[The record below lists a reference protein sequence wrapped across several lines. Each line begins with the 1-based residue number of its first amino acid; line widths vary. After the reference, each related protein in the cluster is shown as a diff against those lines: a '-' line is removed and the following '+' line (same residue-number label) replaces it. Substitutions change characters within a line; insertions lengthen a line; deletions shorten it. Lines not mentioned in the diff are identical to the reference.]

1 MYDQMSNK
9 GRFRF
14 KEHFLNFLM
23 LFLAV
28 LLGAVAENLR
38 EKHIQNTDEYEYLT
52 SLVED
57 LSQDTAR
64 LNTCISSRMEKDVN
78 AQKLISILSIDKI
91 ENTKDIYYLTRLM
104 TKVETFE
111 GVDGTLNQLQ
121 FSGGFKVISN
131 KKIVKEINDYLF
143 IKKNIN
149 ELKKTEEE
157 ILIQLRLS
165 SSKIVNANLF
175 SKMLDVNKNKDYKYF
190 IKPLDKNEPLFST
203 KKEDINDLI
212 YWISSENGNQT
223 SNMNQMK
230 LLKNEAVNLIN
241 LINVEIR

>member
-1 MYDQMSNK
+1 MSNK

-78 AQKLISILSIDKI
+78 AQNLISILSIDKI

-175 SKMLDVNKNKDYKYF
+175 SKMLDVNKNKDYKYY

>member
-1 MYDQMSNK
+1 MPSKDGS
-9 GRFRF
+9 RF

-38 EKHIQNTDEYEYLT
+38 VKYVENTDEYDYLT
-52 SLVED
+52 ALVED

-78 AQKLISILSIDKI
+78 AQKLISILSVENI

-165 SSKIVNANLF
+165 SSKIVNAHLF
-175 SKMLDVNKNKDYKYF
+175 SKMLDVNKNKDYKYY

-203 KKEDINDLI
+203 NKEDINDLV

-230 LLKNEAVNLIN
+230 LLKKEAVNLIN
-241 LINVEIR
+241 LINEEIR

>member
-1 MYDQMSNK
+1 
-9 GRFRF
+9 
-14 KEHFLNFLM
+14 L
-23 LFLAV
+23 
-28 LLGAVAENLR
+28 
-38 EKHIQNTDEYEYLT
+38 
-52 SLVED
+52 
-57 LSQDTAR
+57 
-64 LNTCISSRMEKDVN
+64 EKDVN
-78 AQKLISILSIDKI
+78 AQKLISILNVENI

-111 GVDGTLNQLQ
+111 GVYGTLNQLQ

-165 SSKIVNANLF
+165 SSKIVNAHLF
-175 SKMLDVNKNKDYKYF
+175 SKMLDVNKNKDYKYY

-203 KKEDINDLI
+203 NKEDINDLV

-230 LLKNEAVNLIN
+230 LLKKEAVNLIN
-241 LINVEIR
+241 LINEEIR

>member
-78 AQKLISILSIDKI
+78 AQNLISILSIDKI

-175 SKMLDVNKNKDYKYF
+175 SKMLDVNKNKDYKYY

>member
-1 MYDQMSNK
+1 MFDQMSNK

-78 AQKLISILSIDKI
+78 AQNLISILSIDKI

-175 SKMLDVNKNKDYKYF
+175 SKMLDVNKNKDYKYY

>member
-1 MYDQMSNK
+1 MSNK

-175 SKMLDVNKNKDYKYF
+175 SKMLDVNKNKDYKYY

-203 KKEDINDLI
+203 KKKDINDLI

>member
-1 MYDQMSNK
+1 MPSKDGS
-9 GRFRF
+9 RF

-38 EKHIQNTDEYEYLT
+38 VKYVENTDEYDYLT
-52 SLVED
+52 ALVED

-64 LNTCISSRMEKDVN
+64 LNTCISSRMDKDVN
-78 AQKLISILSIDKI
+78 AQKLISILSDENI

-149 ELKKTEEE
+149 ELKKTEAE

-165 SSKIVNANLF
+165 SSKIVNAHLF
-175 SKMLDVNKNKDYKYF
+175 SKMLDVNKNKDYKYY

-203 KKEDINDLI
+203 NKEDINDLV

-230 LLKNEAVNLIN
+230 LLKKEAVNLIN
-241 LINVEIR
+241 LINEEIR

>member
-1 MYDQMSNK
+1 MFDQMSNK

-78 AQKLISILSIDKI
+78 AQNLISILSIDKI
-91 ENTKDIYYLTRLM
+91 ENTKAA
-104 TKVETFE
+104 VA
-111 GVDGTLNQLQ
+111 
-121 FSGGFKVISN
+121 
-131 KKIVKEINDYLF
+131 
-143 IKKNIN
+143 
-149 ELKKTEEE
+149 
-157 ILIQLRLS
+157 
-165 SSKIVNANLF
+165 AN
-175 SKMLDVNKNKDYKYF
+175 
-190 IKPLDKNEPLFST
+190 T
-203 KKEDINDLI
+203 
-212 YWISSENGNQT
+212 
-223 SNMNQMK
+223 
-230 LLKNEAVNLIN
+230 
-241 LINVEIR
+241 